1 MLNRKK
7 QVTQNTVGDFS
18 RHKEELKSMDRS
30 VPPAKVKRPQ
40 EQLYSREGE
49 RAGVLGAALLSGSG
63 RGRRAAARAS
73 WPLREHARLRRSLQ
87 GFCLFKLFEI
97 QFHP

>member
-1 MLNRKK
+1 
-7 QVTQNTVGDFS
+7 
-18 RHKEELKSMDRS
+18 MDRS

-40 EQLYSREGE
+40 EELFSKEGE
-49 RAGVLGAALLSGSG
+49 RAGALGPALLCGSG
-63 RGRRAAARAS
+63 RGRRAAARAF
-73 WPLREHARLRRSLQ
+73 WPLREHARLRRNLQ

>member
-18 RHKEELKSMDRS
+18 RHKEELMDRS

-40 EQLYSREGE
+40 EELYSKEGE
-49 RAGVLGAALLSGSG
+49 RAGVLGAALLGGSG